1 MTEQELIEEN
11 KVLKYL
17 LSRALIIY
25 SHKSV
30 SVRNNSNSLLATEL
44 KKEIREVLSAKKKG

>member
-1 MTEQELIEEN
+1 MTEQELIAEN
-11 KVLKYL
+11 KALKDL

-30 SVRNNSNSLLATEL
+30 SVRNNANSILATEL
-44 KKEIREVLSAKKKG
+44 KKEIRAILNEQS